1 MLAHNEMRNVIAFY
15 PLSWKHGKVHHMR
28 SDVVTNLS
36 SLFTGEAVNNN
47 ENSSNV
53 ARPDNA
59 SDNTVVEV
67 ISRPSATCVGII
79 TSATDADYDISNVN

>member
-1 MLAHNEMRNVIAFY
+1 VIAFD

-53 ARPDNA
+53 ARPDDA
-59 SDNTVVEV
+59 SDNETVVEV
-67 ISRPSATCVGII
+67 ISWPSVTCVGII